1 MLTTKRINK
10 RLMDYKEKNKNRT
23 IKGQCLHYSIPYEF
37 VLCYKTEEERIRF
50 IMKVLL
56 YRETNVTKNKKV
68 IEANEYYVKYKI

>member
-1 MLTTKRINK
+1 ME
-10 RLMDYKEKNKNRT
+10 YKEKYKNMT
-23 IKGQCLHYSIPYEF
+23 IKEQLLHHRIPYEF